1 MHADANNINYCSATD
16 GAKIKC
22 KTHLIFFA
30 QLFGE
35 TILQISGPSRPVN
48 GEQILLEKNTFCPC
62 LLWHLITSLALVK
75 TYGHNTCMIWSLYRT
90 YNVCC

>member
-35 TILQISGPSRPVN
+35 TILQISGPTCKWRANIVGKKHFLSVSTLTLN
-48 GEQILLEKNTFCPC
+48 
-62 LLWHLITSLALVK
+62 HLIGLS
-75 TYGHNTCMIWSLYRT
+75 
-90 YNVCC
+90 